1 MYEHKQS
8 KFEYIFIY
16 SLLIEILLFL
26 MYNAFIGICTAM
38 AASIKGSH

>member
-16 SLLIEILLFL
+16 SLLIEILLFIIKD
-26 MYNAFIGICTAM
+26 AFFGICPAM
-38 AASIKGSH
+38 AASIKGSD